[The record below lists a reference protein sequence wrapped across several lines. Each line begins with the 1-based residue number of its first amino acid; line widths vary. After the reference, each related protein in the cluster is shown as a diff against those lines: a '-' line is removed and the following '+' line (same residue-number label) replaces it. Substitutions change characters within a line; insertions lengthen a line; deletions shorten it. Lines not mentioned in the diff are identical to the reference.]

1 MEIVGRLASQ
11 APSKEHHSLS
21 EGQPELVEPSPVY
34 ILKTSPRPPELAELE
49 DELEVEVG
57 AAAEEDGA
65 CEKEV
70 GLATLAEVVSGAYVG
85 AAASMEDEL
94 GAA

>member
-1 MEIVGRLASQ
+1 MPEEDATSEIADLRLALSSSELLSTPNWAQEMEIVGRLASQ

-34 ILKTSPRPPELAELE
+34 ILKTSPRPLELPELE

-57 AAAEEDGA
+57 AAADEDGA
-65 CEKEV
+65 
-70 GLATLAEVVSGAYVG
+70 
-85 AAASMEDEL
+85 
-94 GAA
+94 